1 MKKDNILP
9 LTRLIAAIVVPFLVL
24 AFGILFFLPDRTG
37 QLFAWAIKPHMT
49 SMYIGAAYLG
59 GAWTLSQAAI
69 GRHWHRV
76 SPVFPAV
83 TVFASAML
91 IATVLHWDR
100 FSLGTPA
107 FITWLILYIVAPFL
121 IPAIWLY
128 NRRTDSGEPEESDV
142 VVSAAAR
149 LITRI
154 IGTVVLLFVFTG
166 FLYPTLLITIWP
178 WTLTPLTARVLCG
191 WLSVI
196 GTGAWM
202 ISSDPR
208 WTAWRAILEGIFLA
222 YSLIFVA
229 AAMNPADFK
238 TGIFNWYTILTAV
251 MLITIFLF
259 YWKMESQRR
268 KAWRREQH
276 PPKKMDS

>member
-1 MKKDNILP
+1 MKNDSILP
-9 LTRLIAAIVVPFLVL
+9 VTRVVAAIVVPFLVL

-37 QLFAWAIKPHMT
+37 ELFAWAIKPHMS

-59 GAWTLSQAAI
+59 GAWTLSYAAR
-69 GRHWHRV
+69 GKRWHRV
-76 SPVFPAV
+76 SAVFPAI

-91 IATVLHWDR
+91 ITTFLHWER

-121 IPAIWLY
+121 IPAIWIY
-128 NRRTDSGEPEESDV
+128 NKRTDSNEPEGSDV
-142 VVSAAAR
+142 TVSAAAR
-149 LITRI
+149 LMTRF
-154 IGTVVLLFVFTG
+154 IGTLVLLLVTIG
-166 FLYPTLLITIWP
+166 FLHPTLLITIWP

-202 ISSDPR
+202 ISLDPR
-208 WTAWRAILEGIFLA
+208 WTAWRAILEGIFIG

-229 AAMNPADFK
+229 AAMNPAEFI
-238 TGIFNWYTILTAV
+238 TGIFNWYTALTGMMLLAILV
-251 MLITIFLF
+251 F
-259 YWKMESQRR
+259 YVNMEIQRR
-268 KAWRREQH
+268 KRTERSG
-276 PPKKMDS
+276 K